1 MSLDKSHLSSSL
13 QKYLQS
19 TEVRQYG
26 TIFPDTTVER
36 ILRYAAPL
44 GSLIEVHD
52 KLPRCMGRLK
62 EMVATAQKDNE
73 PLPSGT
79 VIIARQLSQG
89 CGRFDREWYAPSGGF
104 WIAGSHKLA
113 LVAVVVFLV
122 LNWFGDSLDGTL
134 ARYRNQQRPKYGY
147 YVDHVID
154 LIGTTA
160 LLGGLALSGYMS
172 PLIALGMLG
181 AFLLVE
187 AEVYLATHVRQVF
200 KLGMFGFGPT
210 ELRVLLAAGAL
221 YLLHNPWVHIG
232 GYGPFLLFDVGGV
245 VAIVGMVIV
254 MLYSA
259 VRNTRALYK
268 AEPIRP

>member
-1 MSLDKSHLSSSL
+1 MKKDAKLHVREYGGILAGPERKVLLWLAGRMPGWVNSDHLTL
-13 QKYLQS
+13 
-19 TEVRQYG
+19 
-26 TIFPDTTVER
+26 
-36 ILRYAAPL
+36 L
-44 GSLIEVHD
+44 GLTSMLLAGISFW
-52 KLPRCMGRLK
+52 
-62 EMVATAQKDNE
+62 VAGIHS
-73 PLPSGT
+73 P
-79 VIIARQLSQG
+79 
-89 CGRFDREWYAPSGGF
+89 
-104 WIAGSHKLA
+104 A
-113 LVAVVVFLV
+113 LLAVVLFLI

-160 LLGGLALSGYMS
+160 LLVGLSFSGYMS
-172 PLIALGMLG
+172 PLIAMGMLG

-200 KLGMFGFGPT
+200 RLGMFGFGPT

-221 YLLHNPWVHIG
+221 YLLYDPWVHIG

-245 VAIVGMVIV
+245 IAIIGMITV

-268 AEPIRP
+268 AESLHA

>member
-1 MSLDKSHLSSSL
+1 MKKDTNLHVREYGGILAVPERKVLLWLARHMPGWVNSDHLTLLGLTSM
-13 QKYLQS
+13 
-19 TEVRQYG
+19 
-26 TIFPDTTVER
+26 
-36 ILRYAAPL
+36 ILA
-44 GSLIEVHD
+44 GVS
-52 KLPRCMGRLK
+52 
-62 EMVATAQKDNE
+62 
-73 PLPSGT
+73 
-79 VIIARQLSQG
+79 
-89 CGRFDREWYAPSGGF
+89 F
-104 WIAGSHKLA
+104 WLAGSYSPA
-113 LVAVVVFLV
+113 LIAVVVFLI

-160 LLGGLALSGYMS
+160 LLVGLSLSGYMS
-172 PLIALGMLG
+172 PIIAVGMLG

-200 KLGMFGFGPT
+200 RLGMFGFGPT
-210 ELRVLLAAGAL
+210 ELRVLLATGAL
-221 YLLHNPWVHIG
+221 YILHNPWVHVG

-245 VAIVGMVIV
+245 IAIIGMVLV

-268 AEPIRP
+268 AEPIRA

>member
-1 MSLDKSHLSSSL
+1 MKKDTNLHVREYGGILAVPERKVLLWLARHMPGWVNSDHLTLLGLTSM
-13 QKYLQS
+13 
-19 TEVRQYG
+19 
-26 TIFPDTTVER
+26 
-36 ILRYAAPL
+36 ILA
-44 GSLIEVHD
+44 GVS
-52 KLPRCMGRLK
+52 
-62 EMVATAQKDNE
+62 
-73 PLPSGT
+73 
-79 VIIARQLSQG
+79 
-89 CGRFDREWYAPSGGF
+89 F
-104 WIAGSHKLA
+104 WLAGSYSPA
-113 LVAVVVFLV
+113 LIGVVVFLI

-160 LLGGLALSGYMS
+160 LLVGLSLSGYMS
-172 PLIALGMLG
+172 PIIAVGMLG

-200 KLGMFGFGPT
+200 RLGMFGFGPT

-221 YLLHNPWVHIG
+221 YILHNPWVHIG

-245 VAIVGMVIV
+245 IAIIGMVVV

-268 AEPIRP
+268 AEPIRA

>member
-1 MSLDKSHLSSSL
+1 MKKETKLHVREYGGILAGAERKVLLWLAARMPRWVNSDHLTL
-13 QKYLQS
+13 
-19 TEVRQYG
+19 
-26 TIFPDTTVER
+26 
-36 ILRYAAPL
+36 L
-44 GSLIEVHD
+44 GLTSML
-52 KLPRCMGRLK
+52 LAG
-62 EMVATAQKDNE
+62 A
-73 PLPSGT
+73 S
-79 VIIARQLSQG
+79 
-89 CGRFDREWYAPSGGF
+89 F

-113 LVAVVVFLV
+113 LVAVVIFLA

-160 LLGGLALSGYMS
+160 LLVGLALSGYMS
-172 PLIALGMLG
+172 PIIAMGMLG

-200 KLGMFGFGPT
+200 KLGIFGFGPT

-221 YLLHNPWVHIG
+221 YLLHNPWVQIA

-245 VAIVGMVIV
+245 IAIIGMVAV

-268 AEPIRP
+268 AEPIGA

>member
-1 MSLDKSHLSSSL
+1 MIKDAKLHVREYGGILAGPERKALLWLAARMPRWVNSD
-13 QKYLQS
+13 YL
-19 TEVRQYG
+19 T
-26 TIFPDTTVER
+26 
-36 ILRYAAPL
+36 LL
-44 GSLIEVHD
+44 GLTSML
-52 KLPRCMGRLK
+52 LAG
-62 EMVATAQKDNE
+62 A
-73 PLPSGT
+73 S
-79 VIIARQLSQG
+79 
-89 CGRFDREWYAPSGGF
+89 F
-104 WIAGSHKLA
+104 WVAGSYRPA
-113 LVAVVVFLV
+113 LFAVVVFLV

-134 ARYRNQQRPKYGY
+134 ARYRDQQRPKYGY

-160 LLGGLALSGYMS
+160 LLVGLALSGYMS
-172 PLIALGMLG
+172 PIIAMGMLG

-210 ELRVLLAAGAL
+210 ELRVLLAVGAL

-245 VAIVGMVIV
+245 IAIVGMVAV

-259 VRNTRALYK
+259 IRNTRALYK
-268 AEPIRP
+268 AEPIRA